1 MIISCRS
8 PVDLRLRFE
17 SMPNPN
23 HFQSNADREKH
34 RIGFVLVPGFSM
46 LGLVS
51 ATEVLRVAN
60 ELLGHT
66 IFESI
71 SLAIDDNPVSA
82 FGSFQINV
90 AASIED
96 CAGLTDLF
104 IVAESMPAQ
113 HDPRIATLA
122 DIGAALHANGGVL
135 GGIGTGAAWWA
146 QAGLMDG
153 YRCTLPR
160 AHAASLIT
168 SHAGLCVSSSLYEI
182 DRNRL
187 SCMGLSTSLDLM
199 VVWLGQQFGDRFQQS
214 LLTHFS
220 LERVREPQMRIA
232 AAAAHPGASSKFAEA
247 VALMQSNLSEPLT
260 TEDVASLVGVSRR
273 QLERLFKQ
281 HLDTLPSRWYLE
293 QRLALARRLLQ
304 ESSQSILQ
312 VGLSCGFTSAAHFSN
327 AYRNH
332 FDRTPRDERSA
343 RAAAWRNAPIA
354 AGALATPIASGNAN
368 PQLHQLLVPEKDQT

>member
-1 MIISCRS
+1 
-8 PVDLRLRFE
+8 
-17 SMPNPN
+17 MPNPN
-23 HFQSNADREKH
+23 HFQTSANREKH

-46 LGLVS
+46 LGLAS
-51 ATEVLRVAN
+51 ATEVLQVAN
-60 ELLGHT
+60 ELLGDSVFET
-66 IFESI
+66 ILL
-71 SLAIDDNPVSA
+71 SLDSNPVSA
-82 FGSFQINV
+82 FGSFQIKV
-90 AASIED
+90 ATRVDD

-104 IVAESMPAQ
+104 IVAETMPAPN
-113 HDPRIATLA
+113 DSRIATLA
-122 DIGAALHANGGVL
+122 NIGASLHANGAVL

-160 AHAASLIT
+160 AHAASLIA
-168 SHAGLCVSSSLYEI
+168 SHAELCVTSSLYEI

-187 SCMGLSTSLDLM
+187 SCTGLSTSLDLII
-199 VVWLGQQFGDRFQQS
+199 VWLGQQLGDRFQQS

-220 LERVREPQMRIA
+220 LDRVREPQMRIV
-232 AAAAHPGASSKFAEA
+232 AAAAHPSASSKFAEA

-332 FDRTPRDERSA
+332 FERTPRDERSA

-354 AGALATPIASGNAN
+354 TGAPATAITSGNAN
-368 PQLHQLLVPEKDQT
+368 VQLHQHLVPEKDQT

>member
-1 MIISCRS
+1 MMISRRH
-8 PVDLRLRFE
+8 PAHPRLCFE

-23 HFQSNADREKH
+23 HFQSNADREKQ
-34 RIGFVLVPGFSM
+34 RIGFVLFPGFST
-46 LGLVS
+46 LGLAG
-51 ATEVLRVAN
+51 ATEAFRVAN
-60 ELLGHT
+60 ELLGDAV
-66 IFESI
+66 FETVLLSI
-71 SLAIDDNPVSA
+71 DGQPQSA

-90 AASIED
+90 AASVD
-96 CAGLTDLF
+96 HCGGLTSLF
-104 IVAESMPAQ
+104 IVAETMPAM
-113 HDPRIATLA
+113 HDPRITILA
-122 DIGAALHANGGVL
+122 RAGALVQANGGVL
-135 GGIGTGAAWWA
+135 GAIGTGAAWWA

-160 AHAASLIT
+160 PHAASLIA
-168 SHAGLCVSSSLYEI
+168 SHAQLCVTSTLYEI
-182 DRNRL
+182 DRDRL
-187 SCMGLSTSLDLM
+187 SCIGLSSSLDLM
-199 VVWLGQQFGDRFQQS
+199 IVWLGQQWGDRFQQA

-220 LERVREPQMRIA
+220 LDRVREPQLRIA
-232 AAAAHPGASSKFAEA
+232 ASAAHPGASSKFAEA

-260 TEDVASLVGVSRR
+260 TEDVANLVGVSRR

-332 FDRTPRDERSA
+332 FERTPRDERSA
-343 RAAAWRNAPIA
+343 RAAAWRNTPIA
-354 AGALATPIASGNAN
+354 ASATPAITPSNAN
-368 PQLHQLLVPEKDQT
+368 AQPHRHPALQKDQT